1 MDADRPKS
9 PSWVPS
15 YSVSSQGNS
24 PLHSPNVQAV
34 ELPAESAPMSAGEP
48 EPQAVPSEEPA
59 QPEPEPVVETL
70 ANISSAV
77 VVESAPEVTA
87 ELVEES
93 AEQPS
98 VTIEVT
104 DATEVPAVATVEA
117 VVPEVRSS

>member
-1 MDADRPKS
+1 
-9 PSWVPS
+9 
-15 YSVSSQGNS
+15 
-24 PLHSPNVQAV
+24 
-34 ELPAESAPMSAGEP
+34 MSAGEL